1 MIAGEAQ
8 ARDAPARDIA
18 KTNSA
23 AGGKNTC
30 KGSAAGVRG
39 SKNAADAGACDVRY
53 GDVILLED
61 LQHTEVREPAGES
74 ATQGESDA
82 WARGGVHFGG
92 FGNRFHHKASFAIA
106 TESGQWTVGS
116 EIPVPMYC
124 LKSCTATDALCANST
139 KILVPYP
146 RCTIGARNGARQS
159 DSRRNAVL

>member
-30 KGSAAGVRG
+30 KGSAAGV
-39 SKNAADAGACDVRY
+39 
-53 GDVILLED
+53 
-61 LQHTEVREPAGES
+61 P